1 MCQTL
6 ARTGSELD
14 LNWIFCCDKVLLSK
28 NSSRKW
34 CAAAE
39 ESLAHVETDTLV
51 PLVDSLSGEIW
62 GSKYSEVIQKDGSK
76 HTEEF
81 TVACTYPLGK

>member
-6 ARTGSELD
+6 ARTGSNL
-14 LNWIFCCDKVLLSK
+14 IFCHDKVRLSG

-34 CAAAE
+34 CGAAE
-39 ESLAHVETDTLV
+39 DSIAHVETETLV
-51 PLVDSLSGEIW
+51 PPVDSLSGEIW
-62 GSKYSEVIQKDGSK
+62 GSKHSKVIQKDGNK